1 MGGKK
6 VDDKIVLIEK
16 LLEKCDKLLV
26 GGAMSFTFLKA
37 MGYNV
42 GKSIVS
48 DEHIPFCKKM
58 LEKYSNKIVLPE
70 DFITEKDDVLGNTM
84 IEHFE
89 DDDIGYDIGSK
100 TVNKFKKILSTAKR
114 VILNGPMGMF
124 EEGRFSNGTYLIM
137 KQLSEIKAKTIV
149 GGGDTAA
156 AVNKLGFEKKFYHV
170 STGGGATMKYL
181 EDGKLIGIEVIDDEK
196 K

>member
-1 MGGKK
+1 
-6 VDDKIVLIEK
+6 
-16 LLEKCDKLLV
+16 
-26 GGAMSFTFLKA
+26 
-37 MGYNV
+37 
-42 GKSIVS
+42 
-48 DEHIPFCKKM
+48 
-58 LEKYSNKIVLPE
+58 
-70 DFITEKDDVLGNTM
+70 M

-124 EEGRFSNGTYLIM
+124 EEGRFSKGTNLIM
-137 KQLSEIKAKTIV
+137 KQLSEIKAITIV
-149 GGGDTAA
+149 GGGDSAA
-156 AVNKLGFEKKFYHV
+156 AVNYLGFEKKFYHV